1 MAWTEDHQ
9 ATDPEW
15 QMESVEQRW
24 QLFVG
29 LRGDLVGGI
38 ERQMWPVVLIRS

>member
-9 ATDPEW
+9 ATDPER
-15 QMESVEQRW
+15 QMESVEQRR

-29 LRGDLVGGI
+29 LRGDRVGGI
-38 ERQMWPVVLIRS
+38 